1 VRYIAD
7 DRMALSIAKEKGT
20 KQLNLELLERFAN
33 KAQVPSKLV
42 LDTARETAEKMM
54 TLWPVFQKELP
65 LDRTTRLQIT
75 AHMGS
80 VPLLQSRSNLR

>member
-7 DRMALSIAKEKGT
+7 DRLALSIAKEKAT
-20 KQLNLELLERFAN
+20 NLLTLELLERFAR
-33 KAQVPSKLV
+33 KAQVPNRLV

-54 TLWPVFQKELP
+54 TLWPKFQKELP

-75 AHMGS
+75 SHMRT
-80 VPLLQSRSNLR
+80 VPLLQSR